1 MKPLRIIAS
10 LDFIS
15 AVQHNIIFLYLF
27 LLNTQQMF
35 TLHLNTN
42 NEDTYKKKKKTNTTY
57 NYMTYKPKQDVIGS

>member
-15 AVQHNIIFLYLF
+15 AVQHIFLYLF

-35 TLHLNTN
+35 TLHLNSN

-57 NYMTYKPKQDVIGS
+57 NYVTYKPKQDVIGS